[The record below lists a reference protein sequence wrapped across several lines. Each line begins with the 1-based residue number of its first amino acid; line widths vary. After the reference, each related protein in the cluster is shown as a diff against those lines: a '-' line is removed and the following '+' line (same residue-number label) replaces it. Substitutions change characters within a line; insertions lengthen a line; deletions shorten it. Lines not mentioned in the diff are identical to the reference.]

1 MIAYSRAMGE
11 SWGIMECKDG
21 SRRCNCFGY
30 GFVADRERKVKGR
43 MIK

>member
-21 SRRCNCFGY
+21 SLVGA
-30 GFVADRERKVKGR
+30 FVLDMVLWQIEKER
-43 MIK
+43 